1 VKCLAYTKK
10 LTKPFVIL
18 KMNGSNLNGTAGC
31 AFVPLVLRLRLKK
44 YAKNSGTSTDVRIHR
59 LNGAQN
65 SPETSRNRSGSM
77 ILYSGL
83 WSVATV
89 GMVVTYFSGSTSGR
103 RKKSSSARM
112 SISMEVTELRPSR
125 ADSTASVTPDAD
137 QAFVRA
143 VRILVVWVS
152 MASVMAAGLG
162 GRLRTR
168 WVSWRLERWVR
179 GMREVDPELVAGAGS
194 ESELG
199 GVR

>member
-1 VKCLAYTKK
+1 
-10 LTKPFVIL
+10 
-18 KMNGSNLNGTAGC
+18 
-31 AFVPLVLRLRLKK
+31 
-44 YAKNSGTSTDVRIHR
+44 
-59 LNGAQN
+59 
-65 SPETSRNRSGSM
+65 
-77 ILYSGL
+77 
-83 WSVATV
+83 
-89 GMVVTYFSGSTSGR
+89 
-103 RKKSSSARM
+103 M

-168 WVSWRLERWVR
+168 WVSWRLERGVR